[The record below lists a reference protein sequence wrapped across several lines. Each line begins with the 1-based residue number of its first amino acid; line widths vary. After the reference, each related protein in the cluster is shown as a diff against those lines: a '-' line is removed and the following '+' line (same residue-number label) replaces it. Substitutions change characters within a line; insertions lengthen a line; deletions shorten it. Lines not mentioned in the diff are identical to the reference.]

1 MNLAIAI
8 TALLAFTAAAPT
20 AQQQQPRRPASQTEA
35 MYQAST
41 ASAERKFQHIA
52 QNAEQSQPDQRP
64 TVLTDRE
71 VNAYVNSGNVKLPT
85 GVKSVKFGGR
95 PGVIDA
101 TARVDFDQITAS
113 RHSSNPLLSLFSGVH
128 DVHVVANGE
137 GSGGQGRVEIQSA
150 DIDGTAIPR
159 VALEFFVSHY
169 ITPKYPD
176 VGMTSTFKLPYRIDT
191 AVVGQ
196 GTLTITQK

>member
-1 MNLAIAI
+1 MKVTLVLAVF
-8 TALLAFTAAAPT
+8 LATVVA

-35 MYQAST
+35 MYQSAT
-41 ASAERKFQHIA
+41 ASADRKFQHIA
-52 QNAEQSQPDQRP
+52 QNAQQPRPDQRP

-71 VNAYVNSGNVKLPT
+71 VNAYVNSPNVKLPT
-85 GVKSVKFGGR
+85 GVKSVKFNGR

-113 RHSSNPLLSLFSGVH
+113 RRSGNPLLAIFSGVH
-128 DVHVVANGE
+128 DVHVVANAE

-150 DIDGTAIPR
+150 DIDGTTIPR
-159 VALEFFVSHY
+159 MALEFFLSHY
-169 ITPKYPD
+169 VTPKYPD

-191 AVVGQ
+191 ATVGQ
-196 GTLTITQK
+196 GTLTLTQK

>member
-1 MNLAIAI
+1 MKVAF
-8 TALLAFTAAAPT
+8 ALLIASAVL
-20 AQQQQPRRPASQTEA
+20 AQQQQPRPPASQTEA
-35 MYQAST
+35 MYQSSA
-41 ASAERKFQHIA
+41 ASAARKFQHIA
-52 QNAEQSQPDQRP
+52 QNAQQSRPDQRP
-64 TVLTDRE
+64 TVLTERE
-71 VNAYVNSGNVKLPT
+71 VNAFVNSSNVQLPT
-85 GVKSVKFGGR
+85 GVKSVNFKGR

-113 RHSSNPLLSLFSGVH
+113 RRSSNPLLSLFSGVH

-150 DIDGTAIPR
+150 DLDGTAIPR

-176 VGMTSTFKLPYRIDT
+176 VGMTSTFKLPYKIDT
-191 AVVGQ
+191 ATVGQ
-196 GTLTITQK
+196 GTLTVTQK